1 VTLRSSSDQPL
12 WWHALERDRGIVGY
26 RGSLGR
32 ARSPRLRF
40 GRDGWS
46 GSTDE
51 ADLEPTGDGVWLAEV
66 DRLDGHLAVDC
77 AVTDGDRWDNNDGAD
92 YRLWIA
98 PQPIDS
104 HLHASGSGNGRF
116 GSDGLRT
123 AMRSAGIR
131 TGVISWRNNRFVDRL
146 TAGRPGFHPL
156 VWVVPGRISV
166 GAVERRLARGH
177 VGLKLHPT
185 VDRYRADNRRLHP
198 YVAAAERAGMP
209 VTVHSG
215 PGDAD
220 PDHIRRLA
228 EQFPAVPFVLYHTYL
243 GPHEGRRR
251 ATRHAHEVANLYLE
265 TSWCTWTEA
274 RRLVDEVGP
283 GRVLFGSDA
292 AADGPHHYRRS
303 PPNVEGCETYNDG
316 MLALARALGPDAAA
330 QVFAGNARRLFGL
343 D

>member
-1 VTLRSSSDQPL
+1 VTLETSPDQPV
-12 WWHALERDRGIVGY
+12 WWQRLEGDRGVVGY
-26 RGSLGR
+26 RGTLGAAGSLRLHVGR
-32 ARSPRLRF
+32 
-40 GRDGWS
+40 GGWS
-46 GSTDE
+46 GPADE
-51 ADLEPTGDGVWLAEV
+51 VGLEPAGDGVWLAE
-66 DRLDGHLAVDC
+66 LDGLDGQLAIDC
-77 AVTDGDRWDNNDGAD
+77 AVTDGNRWDNNGGAD

-98 PQPIDS
+98 PEPIDS
-104 HLHASGSGNGRF
+104 HLHARGTGDGRF
-116 GSDGLRT
+116 GAGSLHT

-131 TGVISWRNNRFVDRL
+131 TGVVSWRNNRFVDRL
-146 TAGRPGFHPL
+146 TARAPHLHPL
-156 VWVVPGRISV
+156 VWVAPGRISLA
-166 GAVERRLARGH
+166 AVERRLAGGH

-185 VDRYRADNRRLHP
+185 LERYRADDRRLHP
-198 YVAAAERAGMP
+198 YVHAAERAGVP

-228 EQFPAVPFVLYHTYL
+228 EQFPTVPFVLYHTYL

-251 ATRHAHEVANLYLE
+251 ATRHATELANLYLE
-265 TSWCTWTEA
+265 TSWCTWSEA
-274 RRLVDEVGP
+274 LRLVDAVGP

-292 AADGPHHYRRS
+292 AADGPRHYRRS

-343 D
+343 N